1 MTPVHTTA
9 GSLAARLWR
18 GRSHPLK
25 EFIILRPL
33 YLRRRMLTDNCAPA
47 CHLGGFLHRSH
58 MFINNILGVILFLW
72 FWRHRMQL
80 TSTVA
85 ARQTSDLIILFVF
98 RQQDRNRDA
107 LRSVGHAHD
116 DSAYVYLHTVYTA
129 WTTKG
134 GKLTSK
140 HNNGATHLPECT
152 ATGCCFMRGDG
163 NATGRHHKLA
173 GKKKNGPPYP
183 LSPTRCWRYHFSY
196 LDFGGDCGLGRCK
209 RPAEAR
215 CLPPF
220 QSLRL
225 GSRKLNPL
233 LDSHTQ
239 KYTSIEITHDPQPDW
254 GAGVQGGHR
263 SVLDGDLWRLKTK
276 GVLWLVEAKSHW
288 QII

>member
-1 MTPVHTTA
+1 MLTTTA
-9 GSLAARLWR
+9 LTCICTQFTQHEQQREANSRANTTMEPPICQSAQRQAAV
-18 GRSHPLK
+18 SCVVMVMP
-25 EFIILRPL
+25 PDD
-33 YLRRRMLTDNCAPA
+33 T
-47 CHLGGFLHRSH
+47 
-58 MFINNILGVILFLW
+58 INWL
-72 FWRHRMQL
+72 
-80 TSTVA
+80 
-85 ARQTSDLIILFVF
+85 
-98 RQQDRNRDA
+98 
-107 LRSVGHAHD
+107 
-116 DSAYVYLHTVYTA
+116 
-129 WTTKG
+129 
-134 GKLTSK
+134 
-140 HNNGATHLPECT
+140 
-152 ATGCCFMRGDG
+152 
-163 NATGRHHKLA
+163 

-263 SVLDGDLWRLKTK
+263 SVLDGDL
-276 GVLWLVEAKSHW
+276 
-288 QII
+288 

>member
-1 MTPVHTTA
+1 MHWDQSDMLTTTA
-9 GSLAARLWR
+9 LTCICTQFTQHEQQREANSRANTTMEPPICQSAQRQAAVSCVVMVMPPDDTINW
-18 GRSHPLK
+18 
-25 EFIILRPL
+25 
-33 YLRRRMLTDNCAPA
+33 
-47 CHLGGFLHRSH
+47 LG
-58 MFINNILGVILFLW
+58 
-72 FWRHRMQL
+72 
-80 TSTVA
+80 
-85 ARQTSDLIILFVF
+85 
-98 RQQDRNRDA
+98 
-107 LRSVGHAHD
+107 
-116 DSAYVYLHTVYTA
+116 
-129 WTTKG
+129 
-134 GKLTSK
+134 
-140 HNNGATHLPECT
+140 
-152 ATGCCFMRGDG
+152 
-163 NATGRHHKLA
+163 
-173 GKKKNGPPYP
+173 KKNGPPYP

-239 KYTSIEITHDPQPDW
+239 KYTSIEITHDPQPNW